1 MSSGPEY
8 VRRGEEGIHLEA
20 AQVELLLLRPQLLL
34 LLAVSRESEGAGRWQ
49 RTEQQNTESVMHS
62 APSAN

>member
-1 MSSGPEY
+1 MCAE
-8 VRRGEEGIHLEA
+8 VMEGIHLEA
-20 AQVELLLLRPQLLL
+20 AQTELLLLRPQLLLL

-62 APSAN
+62 APSANN